1 MTAIVGLS
9 AREVLDS
16 RGQPT
21 LGVEVRLEDGALG
34 RAMVPSGKSTGSH
47 EAVELRD
54 GDLSRFGGKGVL
66 RAVSHVSGEILERV
80 KGMSALDQAAL
91 DAALIKLDGTPDK
104 SRLGANAILGVSLAA
119 AHAAADHRSLPLYRS
134 LDTGAGPLLPVP
146 MFNILNGGQHAANS
160 TDFQEFM
167 VVPLGADSF
176 SHALRMGTEIY
187 HQLGKYLEGRGLSTN
202 IGDEGGF
209 APSLPSNREAVEV
222 VVRAIEAAG
231 YKPGVDCFIALD
243 AAATEFFDGESYTLA
258 RDQISLA
265 SGPMTEYYT
274 RWAIDYPIV
283 SIEDGLAE
291 DDWGGW
297 ERLTFKVGERVQV
310 VGDDLYVTNPQTPEP
325 GHRDRSK
332 QRHPRKAQ
340 PDRHPDRDPSGGH
353 NGQGGRLGHDN
364 QPPLRRDRGHNHRR
378 SGRCHGCGSDK
389 GRGPCPIG
397 AGRQVQP
404 APANR
409 IGAGVGGPVR
419 RTGGILPPGSA
430 IICDHGQGNP

>member
-1 MTAIVGLS
+1 MTAIAGLS
-9 AREVLDS
+9 AQEVLDS

-21 LGVEVRLEDGALG
+21 LEVEVRLEDGASG
-34 RAMVPSGKSTGSH
+34 RAIVPSGKSTGSH

-54 GDLSRFGGKGVL
+54 GDPSRFGGKGVL
-66 RAVSHVSGEILERV
+66 RAVSHVEGEITERI
-80 KGMSALDQAAL
+80 KGLSVLDQPVL
-91 DAALIKLDGTPDK
+91 DAALIGLDGTPDK

-167 VVPLGADSF
+167 VVPLGAESF
-176 SHALRMGTEIY
+176 SHALRMGAEIY
-187 HQLGKYLEGRGLSTN
+187 HQLGKSLEERGLSTN
-202 IGDEGGF
+202 VGDEGGF

-222 VVRAIEAAG
+222 VVQAIEAAG
-231 YKPGVDCFIALD
+231 YRPGVDCSIALD

-265 SGPMTEYYT
+265 SGPMSEYYT

-297 ERLTFKVGERVQV
+297 ERLTFKVGDRVQV
-310 VGDDLYVTNPQTPEP
+310 VGDDLYVTNPQ
-325 GHRDRSK
+325 
-332 QRHPRKAQ
+332 
-340 PDRHPDRDPSGGH
+340 
-353 NGQGGRLGHDN
+353 RLSRGIETEASNAILVKPN
-364 QPPLRRDRGHNHRR
+364 QIGTLTETLQVVTMAKEAGWGTIISHR
-378 SGRCHGCGSDK
+378 SGETEDTT
-389 GRGPCPIG
+389 IADLAVATG
-397 AGRQVQP
+397 AGQIKSG
-404 APANR
+404 APARSERVAKYNR
-409 IGAGVGGPVR
+409 LLRIESELGSGALYAGREAFSHLVA
-419 RTGGILPPGSA
+419 L
-430 IICDHGQGNP
+430 

>member
-1 MTAIVGLS
+1 
-9 AREVLDS
+9 
-16 RGQPT
+16 
-21 LGVEVRLEDGALG
+21 
-34 RAMVPSGKSTGSH
+34 
-47 EAVELRD
+47 
-54 GDLSRFGGKGVL
+54 
-66 RAVSHVSGEILERV
+66 
-80 KGMSALDQAAL
+80 MSALDQAAL
-91 DAALIKLDGTPDK
+91 DATLIELDGTPDK

-176 SHALRMGTEIY
+176 SHALRMGAEIY
-187 HQLGKYLEGRGLSTN
+187 HQLGKSLEERGLSTN
-202 IGDEGGF
+202 VGDEGGF

-222 VVRAIEAAG
+222 VVRAIESAG
-231 YKPGVDCFIALD
+231 YKPGVDCSIALD

-310 VGDDLYVTNPQTPEP
+310 VGDDLYVTSPQRLSRGIESEASNAILVKPNQIGTLTETLQVVAMAK
-325 GHRDRSK
+325 DR
-332 QRHPRKAQ
+332 
-340 PDRHPDRDPSGGH
+340 
-353 NGQGGRLGHDN
+353 RLGHDN
-364 QPPLRRDRGHNHRR
+364 QPPLRRDGGHNHRR
-378 SGRCHGCGSDK
+378 SCRSHGCGSDQV
-389 GRGPCPIG
+389 GGPGTVG

-404 APANR
+404 APAHR
-409 IGAGVGGPVR
+409 IGAGIGGAVR

-430 IICDHGQGNP
+430 IIGLCVGHRHRRREHEMQLLPEESRKVAPQGVQRLLYALLQAGPGLEAGPFHQRQRGVEQPSGLGSVGRAVRSPRHLQRQCS

>member
-1 MTAIVGLS
+1 MTAIAGLS

-21 LGVEVRLEDGALG
+21 IEVEVRLEDGASG

-47 EAVELRD
+47 EALELRD
-54 GDLSRFGGKGVL
+54 GDPSRFGGKGVL
-66 RAVSHVSGEILERV
+66 RAVSHVNGEIFELV

-91 DAALIKLDGTPDK
+91 DAALIEMDGTPDK

-176 SHALRMGTEIY
+176 SHALRMGAEIY
-187 HQLGKYLEGRGLSTN
+187 HQLGKSLEERGLSTN
-202 IGDEGGF
+202 VGDEGGF

-231 YKPGVDCFIALD
+231 YKPGVDCSIALD

-265 SGPMTEYYT
+265 WGPMTEYYT

-310 VGDDLYVTNPQTPEP
+310 VGDDLYVTNPE
-325 GHRDRSK
+325 
-332 QRHPRKAQ
+332 
-340 PDRHPDRDPSGGH
+340 
-353 NGQGGRLGHDN
+353 RLSRGIETEASNAILVKPN
-364 QPPLRRDRGHNHRR
+364 QIGTLTETLQVVTMAREAGWGTIFSHR
-378 SGRCHGCGSDK
+378 SGETEDTT
-389 GRGPCPIG
+389 IADLAVATG
-397 AGRQVQP
+397 AGQIKSG
-404 APANR
+404 APARSERVAKYNR
-409 IGAGVGGPVR
+409 LLRIESELGSGARYAGREAFSHLVA
-419 RTGGILPPGSA
+419 L
-430 IICDHGQGNP
+430 

>member
-1 MTAIVGLS
+1 MTAIAGLS

-21 LGVEVRLEDGALG
+21 LEVEVRLEDGASG

-47 EAVELRD
+47 EALELRD
-54 GDLSRFGGKGVL
+54 GDPSRFGGKGVL
-66 RAVSHVSGEILERV
+66 RAVRHVEGEIAGRI
-80 KGMSALDQAAL
+80 KGMSVLDQAAL
-91 DAALIKLDGTPDK
+91 DAALIEMDGTPDK

-176 SHALRMGTEIY
+176 SHALRMGAEIY
-187 HQLGKYLEGRGLSTN
+187 HQLGKSLEERGLSTN
-202 IGDEGGF
+202 VGDEGGF

-231 YKPGVDCFIALD
+231 YKPGVDCSIALD

-310 VGDDLYVTNPQTPEP
+310 VGDDLYVTNPQ
-325 GHRDRSK
+325 
-332 QRHPRKAQ
+332 
-340 PDRHPDRDPSGGH
+340 
-353 NGQGGRLGHDN
+353 RLSWGIETEASNAILVKPN
-364 QPPLRRDRGHNHRR
+364 QIGTLTETLQVVTMAKEAGWGTIISHR
-378 SGRCHGCGSDK
+378 SGETEDTT
-389 GRGPCPIG
+389 IADLAVATG
-397 AGRQVQP
+397 AGQIKSG
-404 APANR
+404 APARSERVAKYNR
-409 IGAGVGGPVR
+409 LLRIESELGSGARYAGREAFSHLVA
-419 RTGGILPPGSA
+419 L
-430 IICDHGQGNP
+430 

>member
-1 MTAIVGLS
+1 MTAIAGLS

-21 LGVEVRLEDGALG
+21 LEVEVRLEDGASG

-47 EAVELRD
+47 EALELRD
-54 GDLSRFGGKGVL
+54 GDPSRFGGKGVL
-66 RAVSHVSGEILERV
+66 RAVSHVNGEIFERV

-91 DAALIKLDGTPDK
+91 DAALIELDGTPDK

-176 SHALRMGTEIY
+176 SHALRMGAEIY
-187 HQLGKYLEGRGLSTN
+187 HQLGKSLEERGLSTN
-202 IGDEGGF
+202 VGDEGGF

-222 VVRAIEAAG
+222 VAQAIEAAG

-310 VGDDLYVTNPQTPEP
+310 VGDDLYVTNPE
-325 GHRDRSK
+325 
-332 QRHPRKAQ
+332 
-340 PDRHPDRDPSGGH
+340 
-353 NGQGGRLGHDN
+353 RLSRGIETEASNAILVKPN
-364 QPPLRRDRGHNHRR
+364 QIGTLTETLQVVTMAKEAGWGTIISHR
-378 SGRCHGCGSDK
+378 SGETEDTT
-389 GRGPCPIG
+389 IADLAVATG
-397 AGRQVQP
+397 AGQIKAG
-404 APANR
+404 APARSERVAKYNR
-409 IGAGVGGPVR
+409 LLRIESELGSGARYAGREAFSHLVA
-419 RTGGILPPGSA
+419 L
-430 IICDHGQGNP
+430 

>member
-1 MTAIVGLS
+1 MTAIAGLS

-21 LGVEVRLEDGALG
+21 LEVEVRLEDGASG

-47 EAVELRD
+47 EALELRD
-54 GDLSRFGGKGVL
+54 GDPSRFGGKGVL
-66 RAVSHVSGEILERV
+66 RAVSHVSGEIFERV

-91 DAALIKLDGTPDK
+91 DAALIEFDGTPDK

-119 AHAAADHRSLPLYRS
+119 AHAAADHRSRPLYRS

-176 SHALRMGTEIY
+176 SHALRMGAEIY
-187 HQLGKYLEGRGLSTN
+187 HQLGKSLEERGLSTN
-202 IGDEGGF
+202 VGDEGGF

-222 VVRAIEAAG
+222 VVRAIESAG

-310 VGDDLYVTNPQTPEP
+310 VGDDLYVTNPQ
-325 GHRDRSK
+325 
-332 QRHPRKAQ
+332 
-340 PDRHPDRDPSGGH
+340 
-353 NGQGGRLGHDN
+353 RLSRGIESEASNAILVKPN
-364 QPPLRRDRGHNHRR
+364 QIGTLTETLQVVKMAKEAGWGTIISHR
-378 SGRCHGCGSDK
+378 SGETEDTT
-389 GRGPCPIG
+389 IADLAVATG
-397 AGRQVQP
+397 AGQIKSG
-404 APANR
+404 APARSERVAKYNR
-409 IGAGVGGPVR
+409 LLRIESELGSGARYAGREAFSHLVA
-419 RTGGILPPGSA
+419 L
-430 IICDHGQGNP
+430 

>member
-1 MTAIVGLS
+1 MKSRSGLKM
-9 AREVLDS
+9 
-16 RGQPT
+16 
-21 LGVEVRLEDGALG
+21 G
-34 RAMVPSGKSTGSH
+34 RWAGRWCPSGKSTGSH

-54 GDLSRFGGKGVL
+54 GDPSRFGGKGVL
-66 RAVSHVSGEILERV
+66 RAVSHVNGEILERV

-91 DAALIKLDGTPDK
+91 DAALIELEGTPDK

-187 HQLGKYLEGRGLSTN
+187 HQLGKYLEERGLSTN
-202 IGDEGGF
+202 VGDEGGF

-310 VGDDLYVTNPQTPEP
+310 VGDDLYVTNP
-325 GHRDRSK
+325 HRLSRGIETEASNAILVK
-332 QRHPRKAQ
+332 P
-340 PDRHPDRDPSGGH
+340 
-353 NGQGGRLGHDN
+353 N
-364 QPPLRRDRGHNHRR
+364 QIGTLTEALQVVTMAREAGWGTIISHR
-378 SGRCHGCGSDK
+378 SGETEDTT
-389 GRGPCPIG
+389 IADLAVATG
-397 AGRQVQP
+397 AGQIKAG
-404 APANR
+404 APARSERVAKYNR
-409 IGAGVGGPVR
+409 LLRIESELGSGARYAGREAFSHLVA
-419 RTGGILPPGSA
+419 L
-430 IICDHGQGNP
+430 

>member
-1 MTAIVGLS
+1 
-9 AREVLDS
+9 
-16 RGQPT
+16 
-21 LGVEVRLEDGALG
+21 
-34 RAMVPSGKSTGSH
+34 
-47 EAVELRD
+47 
-54 GDLSRFGGKGVL
+54 
-66 RAVSHVSGEILERV
+66 
-80 KGMSALDQAAL
+80 MSALDQAAL
-91 DAALIKLDGTPDK
+91 DAALIELDGTPDK

-187 HQLGKYLEGRGLSTN
+187 HQLGKYLEERGLSTN
-202 IGDEGGF
+202 VGDEGGF

-231 YKPGVDCFIALD
+231 YKPGVDCSIALD

-310 VGDDLYVTNPQTPEP
+310 VGDDLYVTNPL
-325 GHRDRSK
+325 
-332 QRHPRKAQ
+332 
-340 PDRHPDRDPSGGH
+340 
-353 NGQGGRLGHDN
+353 RLSRGIETEASNAILVKPN
-364 QPPLRRDRGHNHRR
+364 QIGTLTETLQVVTMARR
-378 SGRCHGCGSDK
+378 
-389 GRGPCPIG
+389 P
-397 AGRQVQP
+397 
-404 APANR
+404 
-409 IGAGVGGPVR
+409 VGER
-419 RTGGILPPGSA
+419 
-430 IICDHGQGNP
+430 

>member
-1 MTAIVGLS
+1 MPGL
-9 AREVLDS
+9 
-16 RGQPT
+16 
-21 LGVEVRLEDGALG
+21 
-34 RAMVPSGKSTGSH
+34 
-47 EAVELRD
+47 
-54 GDLSRFGGKGVL
+54 
-66 RAVSHVSGEILERV
+66 
-80 KGMSALDQAAL
+80 
-91 DAALIKLDGTPDK
+91 
-104 SRLGANAILGVSLAA
+104 
-119 AHAAADHRSLPLYRS
+119 
-134 LDTGAGPLLPVP
+134 LLPVP

-167 VVPLGADSF
+167 VVPLGAESF

-187 HQLGKYLEGRGLSTN
+187 HQLGKYLEERGLSTN
-202 IGDEGGF
+202 VGDEGGF

-243 AAATEFFDGESYTLA
+243 AAATEFFDGESYTLGS

-310 VGDDLYVTNPQTPEP
+310 VGDDLYVTNPL
-325 GHRDRSK
+325 
-332 QRHPRKAQ
+332 
-340 PDRHPDRDPSGGH
+340 
-353 NGQGGRLGHDN
+353 RLSRGIETEASNAILVKPN
-364 QPPLRRDRGHNHRR
+364 QIGTLTETLQVVTMAKEAGWGTIISHR
-378 SGRCHGCGSDK
+378 SGETEDTT
-389 GRGPCPIG
+389 IADLAVATG
-397 AGRQVQP
+397 AGQIKAG
-404 APANR
+404 APARSERVAKYNR
-409 IGAGVGGPVR
+409 LLRIESESGVGGPVR

-430 IICDHGQGNP
+430 IICDHGQGIP

>member
-1 MTAIVGLS
+1 MTAIAGLS

-21 LGVEVRLEDGALG
+21 LEVEVRLEDGAMG
-34 RAMVPSGKSTGSH
+34 WAMVPSGKSTGSH
-47 EAVELRD
+47 EALELRD
-54 GDLSRFGGKGVL
+54 GDRSRFGGKGVL
-66 RAVSHVSGEILERV
+66 RAVSYVEGEIAGRI
-80 KGMSALDQAAL
+80 KGISVLDQAAL
-91 DAALIKLDGTPDK
+91 DATLIELDGTPDK

-146 MFNILNGGQHAANS
+146 MFNILNGGQHATNS
-160 TDFQEFM
+160 TDFQEFI

-187 HQLGKYLEGRGLSTN
+187 HQLGKSLEERGLSTN
-202 IGDEGGF
+202 VGDEGGF

-231 YKPGVDCFIALD
+231 YKSGVECFIALD

-310 VGDDLYVTNPQTPEP
+310 VGDDLYVTNPQ
-325 GHRDRSK
+325 
-332 QRHPRKAQ
+332 
-340 PDRHPDRDPSGGH
+340 
-353 NGQGGRLGHDN
+353 RLSRGIESEASNAILVKPN
-364 QPPLRRDRGHNHRR
+364 QIGTLTETLQVVTMAKEAGWGTIISHR
-378 SGRCHGCGSDK
+378 SGETEDTT
-389 GRGPCPIG
+389 IADLAVATG
-397 AGRQVQP
+397 AGQIKSG
-404 APANR
+404 APARSERVAKYNR
-409 IGAGVGGPVR
+409 LLRIESELGSGARYAGREAFSHLVA
-419 RTGGILPPGSA
+419 L
-430 IICDHGQGNP
+430 